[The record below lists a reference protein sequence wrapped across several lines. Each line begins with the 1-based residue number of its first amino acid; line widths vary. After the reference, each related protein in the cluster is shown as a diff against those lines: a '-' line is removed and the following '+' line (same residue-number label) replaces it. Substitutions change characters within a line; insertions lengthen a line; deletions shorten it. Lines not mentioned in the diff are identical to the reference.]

1 MRLVSKVRASCRA
14 GKASRGLSRRICRTA
29 SSREGAPIS
38 RCKAG
43 PGAAAKSQQTAIAPS
58 SSTKPRGTFQHAAQ
72 VFPGLLPRGAF
83 DRRDDK
89 VCPLG
94 DGSIPGSPI
103 KLAAL
108 PPDHVAL
115 TGQHVQDAVASRR
128 HDLQREVHPQQP
140 GNVVH
145 LVLQLAMVSIAG
157 ETIMFAEPCLRML
170 IGILRIDGRMDAEI
184 TCRMFALHATDRQH
198 DVGIGQEA
206 IQEDWLA
213 AFGGRQIGQVPSLGR
228 IVGEQADPLGRRKR
242 NSRRGLSMPAAPV
255 GFAPQ
260 DRDSIGI
267 DAGRHQG
274 LDDGGRNLGNLRQ
287 PGTQHH
293 DDAITRG
300 GRLGQWGIF
309 QRLLQR
315 SGDRGGWIGQ
325 RHSLGR
331 ATLFQ
336 GHSRGKLQGDR
347 RIGPIT
353 QNGHWGRLCK

>member
-1 MRLVSKVRASCRA
+1 MR
-14 GKASRGLSRRICRTA
+14 
-29 SSREGAPIS
+29 
-38 RCKAG
+38 
-43 PGAAAKSQQTAIAPS
+43 
-58 SSTKPRGTFQHAAQ
+58 
-72 VFPGLLPRGAF
+72 
-83 DRRDDK
+83 
-89 VCPLG
+89 

-115 TGQHVQDAVASRR
+115 TGQHVQDAVAGRR

-140 GNVVH
+140 GDVVH
-145 LVLQLAMVSIAG
+145 LVLQLAMVPVAG
-157 ETIMFAEPCLRML
+157 ETIVFAEPCLRML

-184 TCRMFALHATDRQH
+184 ACRMFALHATDRQH

-213 AFGGRQIGQVPSLGR
+213 AFGGRQIGQVPPIGR
-228 IVGEQADPLGRRKR
+228 IVGQKADPLRRR
-242 NSRRGLSMPAAPV
+242 NRNQPQGIFMPRTRAQPLPACV

-274 LDDGGRNLGNLRQ
+274 LDDGRRNLGNLRQ
-287 PGTQHH
+287 PGIQDH
-293 DDAITRG
+293 DDAITRR
-300 GRLGQWGIF
+300 GRLGQRGIF

-315 SGDRGGWIGQ
+315 SGNRDGWIGQ

-331 ATLFQ
+331 AALFQ
-336 GHSRGKLQGDR
+336 RHSRGKLQGDR

-353 QNGHWGRLCK
+353 QNGHWGKLCKQGN